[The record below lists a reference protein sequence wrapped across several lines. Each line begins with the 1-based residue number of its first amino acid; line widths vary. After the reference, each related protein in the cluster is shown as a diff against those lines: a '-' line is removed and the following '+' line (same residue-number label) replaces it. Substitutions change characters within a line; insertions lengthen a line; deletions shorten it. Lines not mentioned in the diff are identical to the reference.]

1 MNEIT
6 KEKVVIAVGNAQDDE
21 KLMNVIVAKQFD
33 AEPVHLT
40 YMRNPKYWN
49 RIPEK
54 VWLQFKDW
62 MYSGKKLK
70 DYKPPVTPMED
81 KEPVEKEAPANEI
94 KQEPAIRAKPEA
106 KEIREKL
113 SKDRVEW
120 KGVSEGAKK
129 FLKTEGKGKENENL
143 PGEQANTKAKE
154 EPKKE
159 TLFDGILLGPLDQ
172 ETLLNEILHGA
183 TSKDALTTK
192 IGLEIEVRIR
202 LKR

>member
-6 KEKVVIAVGNAQDDE
+6 KEKVVIAVSNAQDDE

-49 RIPEK
+49 RIPER
-54 VWLQFKDW
+54 VWLQFRDW

-70 DYKPPVTPMED
+70 DYKPPVTPTED

-106 KEIREKL
+106 KEIRDKL
-113 SKDRVEW
+113 LKESKKRET
-120 KGVSEGAKK
+120 VSEGAKK
-129 FLKTEGKGKENENL
+129 FLKEEAARKEK
-143 PGEQANTKAKE
+143 QTDTKAGE
-154 EPKKE
+154 ESKKE
-159 TLFDGILLGPLDQ
+159 ALFEGFLVSPLDQ
-172 ETLLNEILHGA
+172 EALLNEILHGA